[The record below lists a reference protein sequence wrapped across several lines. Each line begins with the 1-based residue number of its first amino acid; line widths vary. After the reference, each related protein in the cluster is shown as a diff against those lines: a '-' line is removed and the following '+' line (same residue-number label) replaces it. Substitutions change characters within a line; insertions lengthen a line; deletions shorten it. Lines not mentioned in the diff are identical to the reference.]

1 MKEVRYIVD
10 TTLRD
15 GEQSPGIALRPE
27 DKVKIAGLLDELGV
41 YEIEA
46 GVPVLS
52 EAEEEGIYKII
63 ERKRKA
69 KISVWSRLNAD
80 DVKRSVACKPDIIH
94 IGTPVSY
101 IQIYSKLKKNKGW
114 IIKNI
119 LQCVEIAKNQGVE
132 VTVGFED
139 ASRADIGFI
148 LSLAKELKKA
158 GVDIIR
164 LADTVG
170 ILTPSRTME
179 LVKTLVSNTDL
190 TIEMH
195 IHNDLG
201 MAVANSLIGA
211 KAGAKLIDCT
221 LFGIGERTGNCN
233 LYDFAHAADTI
244 FDIGMTKKQIKKVEE
259 ELFDLLKNI
268 VN

>member
-15 GEQSPGIALRPE
+15 GEQSPGIALGPE
-27 DKVKIAGLLDELGV
+27 DKLKIAGLLDELGV

-52 EAEEEGIYKII
+52 DAEEESISRII
-63 ERKRKA
+63 EKRKRA
-69 KISVWSRLNAD
+69 KISVWSRMNLD
-80 DVKRSVACKPDIIH
+80 DVKRSIVCKPDIIH

-101 IQIYSKLKKNKGW
+101 IQIYSKLRKNKSW
-114 IIKNI
+114 VIKNV
-119 LQCVEIAKNQGVE
+119 LQCVDIAKSRGIE

-148 LSLAKELKKA
+148 LSLARELKRA
-158 GVDIIR
+158 GVNIIR

-170 ILTPSRTME
+170 VLTPGRTTE
-179 LVKTLVSNTDL
+179 LVRTLVSNTDL

-211 KAGAKLIDCT
+211 REGAKLVDCT
-221 LFGIGERTGNCN
+221 LFGIGERSGNCN
-233 LYDFAHAADTI
+233 LYDFAHAADAI
-244 FDIGMTKKQIKKVEE
+244 FDIGMTKKQIRLVEE
-259 ELFDLLKNI
+259 ELHDLLKNI
-268 VN
+268 ID

>member
-15 GEQSPGIALRPE
+15 GEQSPGIALGPE
-27 DKVKIAGLLDELGV
+27 DKLKIAGLLDELGV

-52 EAEEEGIYKII
+52 DAEEESISRII
-63 ERKRKA
+63 EKRKRA
-69 KISVWSRLNAD
+69 KISVWSRMNPD
-80 DVKRSVACKPDIIH
+80 DVKRSIVCKPDIIH

-101 IQIYSKLKKNKGW
+101 IQIYSKLRKNKSW
-114 IIKNI
+114 VIKNV
-119 LQCVEIAKNQGVE
+119 LQCVDIAKSRGIE

-148 LSLAKELKKA
+148 LSLARELKRA
-158 GVDIIR
+158 GVNIIR

-170 ILTPSRTME
+170 VLTPGRTTE
-179 LVKTLVSNTDL
+179 LVRTLVSNTDL

-211 KAGAKLIDCT
+211 REGAKLVDCT
-221 LFGIGERTGNCN
+221 LFGIGERSGNCN
-233 LYDFAHAADTI
+233 LYDFAHAADAI
-244 FDIGMTKKQIKKVEE
+244 FDIGMTKKQIRLVEE
-259 ELFDLLKNI
+259 ELHDLLKNI
-268 VN
+268 ID